1 MSEKAQTLDEKFLL
15 RLFHM
20 AMKEGDPASPLPI
33 QAIAR
38 SVGCKENALK
48 NVIKH
53 LAQANL
59 IRKLE
64 NDSICLTPRGCDL
77 ALELSEEIDL

>member
-1 MSEKAQTLDEKFLL
+1 MSEKAQTLDEKFIV
-15 RLFHM
+15 RLFRM
-20 AMKEGDPASPLPI
+20 AMKEGDPSSPLPI
-33 QAIAR
+33 QAIAK
-38 SVGCKENALK
+38 SVGCKEVALK

-59 IRKLE
+59 IRKLS

-77 ALELSEEIDL
+77 ALELSEELE

>member
-20 AMKEGDPASPLPI
+20 AMKQGDPSSILPI

-38 SVGCKENALK
+38 QVGCKEVALK

-59 IRKLE
+59 IRKLGD
-64 NDSICLTPRGCDL
+64 DSICLTPRGCDL
-77 ALELSEEIDL
+77 ALELSEELD